1 MLQSDSL
8 DFCINV
14 VTLQEH
20 FDEVQPLRMSW
31 VTHFGRMICRCS
43 VC

>member
-14 VTLQEH
+14 VNLQEH
-20 FDEVQPLRMSW
+20 FDEVYPLRLS
-31 VTHFGRMICRCS
+31 
-43 VC
+43 